1 MLKDCCLWII
11 IPTFAHEYTRGA
23 IPNRLTNVFLGRLMS
38 PLSVWIKQ
46 KQRGSA
52 YTLPETRA
60 SYFFTGILRHLPFF
74 G

>member
-38 PLSVWIKQ
+38 PLYCMDKNKGKEEVPIHFPKQ
-46 KQRGSA
+46 ELLISSQES
-52 YTLPETRA
+52 
-60 SYFFTGILRHLPFF
+60 
-74 G
+74 